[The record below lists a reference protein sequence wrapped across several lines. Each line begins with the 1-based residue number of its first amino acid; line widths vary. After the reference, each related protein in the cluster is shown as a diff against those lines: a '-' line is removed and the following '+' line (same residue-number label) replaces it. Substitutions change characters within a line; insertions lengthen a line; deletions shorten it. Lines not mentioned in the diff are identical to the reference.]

1 MSIDFQL
8 SGIGSTA
15 TEGQG
20 ITDENVCC
28 AYGKDGL
35 NNDGFDCLIFPNKV
49 TDLDLGMRVAGI
61 EQCGRSNG
69 LVNVGQKTAS
79 GTDTAVTAINLN
91 RTLCS
96 KYVYVL
102 SILDHKKI
110 TFILINVFILFE
122 LLVLFLTY
130 SFR

>member
-110 TFILINVFILFE
+110 TFILINVFILFK
-122 LLVLFLTY
+122 LLILFLTY

>member
-69 LVNVGQKTAS
+69 LVNMGQKTAS

-102 SILDHKKI
+102 SILDHKKYNMNKCVCTI
-110 TFILINVFILFE
+110 
-122 LLVLFLTY
+122 
-130 SFR
+130 